1 MKHLLAAALLPM
13 TAFGHYLNDPILP
26 PQQPWQGASE
36 QLQLPASNPHATPGE
51 RSGLTQSPDYRE
63 TVAWLDDLI
72 GRSSKLSKVSLGTSP
87 QGREIWMVVAAG
99 DGAATPEELKAN
111 GHPTLLVQAG
121 IHAGEIDGKEA
132 GMMLL
137 RDMALGEKSALLDGV
152 NLLFVPIFNVDG
164 HERRGPYN
172 RVNQRGPEVMGW
184 RTTATN
190 LNLNRDY
197 AKADAPEMQAMISA
211 LNRWDPLLYI
221 DVHVTDGI
229 DYQYDVTYGYN
240 LAVGHSPATHQW
252 LENSYRPSVD
262 LTLSRA
268 GHTPGPLVFAM
279 DNTNMAKGL
288 SLWNPSPRYSNGYG
302 DVRHLPTI
310 LIENHSLKPF
320 RQRVL
325 GTYVM
330 LEHTL
335 TLLADKGEGLRQAVA
350 QDRARRPD
358 PVILTWE
365 SERQPRGW
373 DFKGIGYT
381 AEISEVSGAQVIRWN
396 GQPKL
401 YPNLPV
407 TGRTRPGIHRA
418 RPAAYYIPPQ
428 WQQVVERLQ
437 LHGIHMSQLSEPV
450 TQALS
455 SYRLQHQFA
464 EKDYEGRQRVSVTA
478 TEHFG
483 RHTLPKGTWRVSTDQ
498 PLGALAIQLLEPEAP
513 DSLLQWGLFNPIFT
527 RTEYI
532 EDYAI
537 EPMAQKMLDSDP
549 ALKKVFA
556 KKLAEDP
563 SFANNPQARLRWL
576 YENSS
581 YYDAKYRQYPVLRK
595 MNP

>member
-13 TAFGHYLNDPILP
+13 TTFGQYLNDPILP
-26 PQQPWQGASE
+26 PQHPWQGASE
-36 QLQLPASNPHATPGE
+36 MLQLPASDPLATPGE
-51 RSGLTQSPDYRE
+51 QSGLIQSPDYQE
-63 TVAWLDDLI
+63 TFQWLDGLI
-72 GRSSKLSKVSLGTSP
+72 GRSPKLSKVSLGTSP

-99 DGAATPEELKAN
+99 DGAATPEELMAN
-111 GHPTLLVQAG
+111 GNPTLLVQAG
-121 IHAGEIDGKEA
+121 IHAGEIDGKDA

-137 RDMALGEKSALLDGV
+137 RDMALGKKGKLLDGA

-197 AKADAPEMQAMISA
+197 AKADTPEMQAMITA
-211 LNRWDPLLYI
+211 LNLWNPLLYI

-240 LAVGHSPATHQW
+240 LAVGHSPATYRW
-252 LENSYRPSVD
+252 LENTYRPSVD
-262 LTLSRA
+262 RALSQA
-268 GHTPGPLVFAM
+268 GHIPGSLVFAM
-279 DNTNMAKGL
+279 DNTDMSQGL

-335 TLLADKGEGLRQAVA
+335 TLLADRSEELRQAVK
-350 QDRARRPD
+350 QDQARRPD

-365 SERQPRGW
+365 SERQPQGW

-381 AEISEVSGAQVIRWN
+381 TEISEVSGARVIRWS
-396 GQPKL
+396 GEPKL
-401 YPNLPV
+401 YPKLPV
-407 TGRTRPGIHRA
+407 TGRTKAGIHRA
-418 RPAAYYIPPQ
+418 RPAAYYIPAQ
-428 WQQVVERLQ
+428 WQLVVERLQ
-437 LHGIHMSQLSEPV
+437 LHGIQMTQLSEPV
-450 TQALS
+450 TQTLS
-455 SYRLQHQFA
+455 SYSLKHQFSG
-464 EKDYEGRQRVSVTA
+464 KDYEGRQRVSVTA
-478 TEHFG
+478 TEHLG
-483 RHTLPKGTWRVSTDQ
+483 RHNLPKGTWRVTTDQ
-498 PLGALAIQLLEPEAP
+498 PLGELAIQLLEPEAT
-513 DSLLQWGLFNPIFT
+513 DSLLQWGFFNTIFT

-532 EDYAI
+532 EQYAV
-537 EPMAQKMLDSDP
+537 EPMAQKMLESDP
-549 ALKKVFA
+549 DLKKAFSQ
-556 KKLAEDP
+556 KLAADP
-563 SFANNPQARLRWL
+563 NFANNPQARLRWF

-581 YYDAKYRQYPVLRK
+581 YYDKEYQRYPVLRK
-595 MNP
+595 LNP